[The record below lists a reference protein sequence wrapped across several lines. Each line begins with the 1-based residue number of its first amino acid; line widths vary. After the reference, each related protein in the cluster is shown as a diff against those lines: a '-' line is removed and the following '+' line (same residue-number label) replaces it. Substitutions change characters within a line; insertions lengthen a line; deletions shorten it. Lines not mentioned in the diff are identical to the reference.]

1 MCLCNQH
8 WTIIVLN
15 NLFLEKTISFFCFFL
30 KMFMAPPCCLPWEL
44 CRAFGS
50 VMGRGNYAVQ
60 GICQGTE
67 RWEIKGD
74 VMVAG
79 VTALILS
86 QDLLSLF

>member
-1 MCLCNQH
+1 MLVLLGTLCG
-8 WTIIVLN
+8 
-15 NLFLEKTISFFCFFL
+15 
-30 KMFMAPPCCLPWEL
+30 
-44 CRAFGS
+44 AFGS
-50 VMGRGNYAVQ
+50 VVERDNYSVQ

-67 RWEIKGD
+67 LWEIKGD

>member
-1 MCLCNQH
+1 MLVLLGTLCG
-8 WTIIVLN
+8 
-15 NLFLEKTISFFCFFL
+15 
-30 KMFMAPPCCLPWEL
+30 
-44 CRAFGS
+44 AFGS
-50 VMGRGNYAVQ
+50 VVERDNYSVQ

-67 RWEIKGD
+67 LWEMKGD